1 MTTSP
6 APPVAD
12 SEPPRPRVRPAVLIA
27 AAALTVGFALLP
39 FVLYDAGAGL
49 GYYPWNFSPILPL
62 GLYAAAFLRNRA
74 LAAALPVVVWIVSG
88 FALWAYTGEAAMG
101 FPKVIVWVWAGLAA
115 AAGLGFVLR
124 RNRSWAAVGGTGLG
138 AGALFF
144 LVSNFGVWAGGEYG
158 YGFDGLLNCYAAAVP
173 FFRGT
178 LLSLVV
184 FLPALFAPAAVRF
197 PAAIRRDAGAAA

>member
-1 MTTSP
+1 MTPSP
-6 APPVAD
+6 PLPVAGAAG
-12 SEPPRPRVRPAVLIA
+12 RGPRVRPAVLA
-27 AAALTVGFALLP
+27 AASALTVGFALLP

-49 GYYPWNFSPILPL
+49 DYYPWNFSPVLPL
-62 GLYAAAFLRNRA
+62 ALYAAAFLRNRA
-74 LAAALPVVVWIVSG
+74 LAVALPVLVWIASG
-88 FALWAYTGEAAMG
+88 FAVWAYTGEAAMG

-124 RNRSWAAVGGTGLG
+124 RNRSWAAIGGTGLG

-158 YGFDGLLNCYAAAVP
+158 YSLAGLLNCYAAAVP

-184 FLPALFAPAAVRF
+184 FLPVLFAPAAVRF
-197 PAAIRRDAGAAA
+197 PAAVGQRAGAAA